1 MPWLG
6 PWAVGHSRHRC
17 PLAAVRQEVSETPKF
32 AEFRG
37 ILGWAACACGQPTP
51 MADPRAPQA
60 GAAALAWLGCLLH
73 PTTSCPTALL
83 SPQGASPTGSRQHRM
98 VLALV
103 LWACLVLATAGGES
117 PAPEP
122 LAGGQPFAV
131 VWNIPTGRCQRGFG
145 VGLPLGDYGIME
157 NQDSHFAGQNI
168 TIFYKN
174 KFGLYP
180 YLSRQGVPR
189 NGGIPQRIPLDA
201 HLARVARDIDHLLRP
216 TFHGL
221 AVVDWEEWR
230 PLWAQNWGAKRI
242 YRVASEQWVRDRHG
256 LLPVQRRLKLAR
268 QEFEQAAQALMEE
281 TLLLG
286 RTLRPGGL
294 WGFYRFPDCFN
305 TNWAKEANYTGQCR
319 LVEVRR
325 NNQLGWLWAASSALY
340 PSIYLPPAL
349 PPALRRRYVHHR
361 LREALRVANFGA
373 NGLLPV
379 VAYSRLSFRRS
390 PQFLELA
397 DLVHTI
403 GESAALGAAG
413 LVLWGDMSYS
423 RSARRSWHTRIPVPS
438 SRGPHTALLPTHAA
452 QAQGAM
458 PREAGED
465 SMGKAEGAAPAEP
478 GDPDSSEP
486 GTISLRPVESISDLH
501 WASGGHKGVEG
512 NGPAPSRSLHR
523 LPPRP
528 TSPRPLPLL
537 PTLRPMPAAGPCP
550 CLGPGHPLLLALLG
564 LLALAS
570 LVLATLAVYL
580 SVLQSQSVRALAQ
593 WLESQEDAVRQL
605 RVASRQL
612 WARLNASA
620 EPGGHR

>member
-1 MPWLG
+1 
-6 PWAVGHSRHRC
+6 
-17 PLAAVRQEVSETPKF
+17 
-32 AEFRG
+32 
-37 ILGWAACACGQPTP
+37 
-51 MADPRAPQA
+51 
-60 GAAALAWLGCLLH
+60 
-73 PTTSCPTALL
+73 
-83 SPQGASPTGSRQHRM
+83 M

-131 VWNIPTGRCQRGFG
+131 VWNIPTGRCQRRFG

-349 PPALRRRYVHHR
+349 PPALRHRYVHHR

-390 PQFLELA
+390 PQFLELVSATGLGWWACRGMSFAPQLGNVSLCPRQA

-423 RSARRSWHTRIPVPS
+423 RSAVSTAPRCTSTRAGTWWAAGGGTGMGHTGWPHPLCSPGKGGRRDPS
-438 SRGPHTALLPTHAA
+438 AR
-452 QAQGAM
+452 
-458 PREAGED
+458 AGSDWCFPPQE
-465 SMGKAEGAAPAEP
+465 SCA
-478 GDPDSSEP
+478 
-486 GTISLRPVESISDLH
+486 SLRHYLVSTLGPYVANVTAAAWECSYGQCHGHGRCVRRQPHDL
-501 WASGGHKGVEG
+501 G
-512 NGPAPSRSLHR
+512 SLLH
-523 LPPRP
+523 
-528 TSPRPLPLL
+528 
-537 PTLRPMPAAGPCP
+537 
-550 CLGPGHPLLLALLG
+550 LGPGTSPTAAFRCHCYRGWAGEGCAQRVKPG
-564 LLALAS
+564 P
-570 LVLATLAVYL
+570 ATSCL
-580 SVLQSQSVRALAQ
+580 SPTHDHSFY
-593 WLESQEDAVRQL
+593 
-605 RVASRQL
+605 
-612 WARLNASA
+612 
-620 EPGGHR
+620 GHNNLPPADTCLPRGTWGW